1 MNPSSTTSSFP
12 RRCFR
17 LLALTLLC
25 VVSLRA
31 APASLWNLDALAA
44 APKVFPSEA
53 IHSSDDRIRALF
65 FEGAA
70 YRGNPTRVFAWLGV
84 PLLAPGEKAP
94 GIVLLHGGGGT
105 AFESW
110 VKLWVDRGYAAI
122 AIDHFGSLPVPPD
135 AKARPRNPDGGPP
148 GGSLAFGQLGEPLR
162 DQWPFQAVTAAVRAH
177 SLLRAEPGVDPARI
191 GVTGISWGGYLT
203 CVVAGLDPRLRFAIP
218 VYGCGHYA
226 DTVFAGAIAKRPAAE
241 PALWFSQWDAANY
254 LSSVTAPTLW
264 VNGTNDHFFWLPAWQ
279 QSYRQLPATNR
290 TLALR
295 VAMPHG
301 HPPAGDPPEVL
312 AFADSV
318 VRGAAALAVVEPMQ
332 RDGDAVT
339 AAYRSSRPILRAELN
354 YCVESEGPWE
364 PRKWL
369 SIPATLSPSAVTAR
383 LPADASVYFLNLIDD
398 RGCLVS
404 TEHAFVTPNPAKS
417 SDPIRPVSGTIKTPK
432 VP

>member
-1 MNPSSTTSSFP
+1 MNPSPSTSSFL
-12 RRCFR
+12 RGC
-17 LLALTLLC
+17 LHLVALTVLC
-25 VVSLRA
+25 NASLRA
-31 APASLWNLDALAA
+31 APAELWDLDALAA

-53 IHSSDDRIRALF
+53 IHSSDERIRSLF
-65 FEGAA
+65 FEGAP
-70 YRGNPTRVFAWLGV
+70 YRGKPTRVFAWLGI
-84 PLLAPGEKAP
+84 PRLAPGEKAP

-122 AIDHFGSLPVPPD
+122 AIDHFGSLPHPTD
-135 AKARPRNPDGGPP
+135 AKPFTRNADGGPV
-148 GGSLAFGQLGEPLR
+148 GGGATFSQLGEPVR

-203 CVVAGLDPRLRFAIP
+203 CVVAGLDPRLCFAIP

-241 PALWFSQWDAANY
+241 SALWFAQWDAANFI
-254 LSSVTAPTLW
+254 SSVTAPMLW
-264 VNGTNDHFFWLPAWQ
+264 VTGTNDHFFWLPAWQ
-279 QSYRQLPATNR
+279 QSYRQLPAANR

-301 HPPAGDPPEVL
+301 NPPAGDPPEVL

-318 VRGAAALAVVEPMQ
+318 VRGATPLALVEPMK
-332 RDGDAVT
+332 RDGEMVS
-339 AAYRSSRPILRAELN
+339 AAYRSSRTILRAELN

-369 SIPATLSPSAVTAR
+369 TIPATLTPSAGTVR
-383 LPADASVYFLNLIDD
+383 LPPDASVYFLNLIDD
-398 RGCLVS
+398 RGYLVS
-404 TEHAFVTPNPAKS
+404 TEHSFVTPTPVKS
-417 SDPIRPVSGTIKTPK
+417 SDPIRPASSTIQTPNG
-432 VP
+432 P